1 MKLLFFPPRKFHPA
15 ALYTTETVKKH
26 RKTLKSMNISSTL
39 ILGAAKFA
47 AMRAADYAS
56 SQSLRRHDANSATQ
70 RDVKHKLDVE
80 CEALARKLLL
90 EAFPGSDI
98 LGEESCTVFD
108 GPEPPAPKGLQW
120 IIDPIDGTIN
130 FFHGYPY
137 WCCSI
142 AARLDGKVVAG
153 VVYSPEMHLCYEA
166 TLDGP
171 ALCNGEP
178 IHVSDISEPGLAT
191 VHTGEDKTLAD
202 DDYIAF
208 FRDLCNNCQ
217 RPRVFG
223 SAALD
228 LCSVAHGRADGY
240 FQTGIYIWDIAAAR
254 LICER
259 AGGKCEKL
267 KHRKGYM
274 MSLLGTNGNETI
286 AAALKACMPA
296 AILSDNHQRS

>member
-1 MKLLFFPPRKFHPA
+1 MVSMKTTPSLLLA
-15 ALYTTETVKKH
+15 
-26 RKTLKSMNISSTL
+26 
-39 ILGAAKFA
+39 AAKFA

-56 SQSLRRHDANSATQ
+56 SQAARRHDANSASR

-80 CEALARKLLL
+80 CETMSRQILAD
-90 EAFPGSDI
+90 AIPGGVV

-108 GPEPPAPKGLQW
+108 GPEPPAPSGLQW
-120 IIDPIDGTIN
+120 IVDPIDGTIN

-142 AARLDGKVVAG
+142 AARLDGEVVAG
-153 VVYSPEMHLCYEA
+153 VVYSPEMRLCYEA

-178 IHVSDISEPGLAT
+178 IHVSDIADPELAI
-191 VHTGEDKTLAD
+191 VQTGEDKSLSD
-202 DDYIAF
+202 DNYEAF
-208 FRDLCNNCQ
+208 FRNISDHCQ
-217 RPRVFG
+217 RPRISG

-228 LCSVAHGRADGY
+228 LCSVAHGRADAY

-259 AGGKCEKL
+259 AGGRSEVL
-267 KHRKGYM
+267 AHRGGYRM
-274 MSLLGTNGNETI
+274 TLLCTNGSP
-286 AAALKACMPA
+286 ALADTLRTCLPA
-296 AILSDNHQRS
+296 GFR